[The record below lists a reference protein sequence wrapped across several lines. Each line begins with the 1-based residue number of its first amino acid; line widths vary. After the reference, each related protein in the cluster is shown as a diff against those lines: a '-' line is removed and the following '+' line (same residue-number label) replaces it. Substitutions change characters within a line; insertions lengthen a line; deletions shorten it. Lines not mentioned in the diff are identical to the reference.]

1 MALNEKV
8 KLVTK
13 VIELLKVV
21 LFDENVKLLPGET
34 RLDLLDDLIKNAQR
48 QIDIAIFV
56 KELVM
61 EEE

>member
-1 MALNEKV
+1 MTLNEKV

-21 LFDENVKLLPGET
+21 LFDENVKLLPVET
-34 RLDLLDDLIKNAQR
+34 RLDILGDLIKNAQR
-48 QIDIAIFV
+48 QIDIALFV
-56 KELVM
+56 KELVK